1 MQKNSLLAGVLIGV
15 IAPVLAYII
24 STYTTVQQS
33 LFSDKPIAF
42 YVIAAVIN
50 LIIVR
55 FSFRAGQD
63 KFAKGI
69 VLITFLAMLVLIF
82 ASKLKVG

>member
-1 MQKNSLLAGVLIGV
+1 MRQYSLLVGALVGLVT
-15 IAPVLAYII
+15 PVLAYII
-24 STYTTVQQS
+24 SNYTTLQQS

-50 LIIVR
+50 LVIVR
-55 FSFRAGQD
+55 FTFRAGQD

-69 VLITFLAMLVLIF
+69 VLITFLSMLVLIF
-82 ASKLKVG
+82 ATKLKV

>member
-1 MQKNSLLAGVLIGV
+1 MQRNSYLAGELVGV
-15 IAPVLAYII
+15 IAPGFAYII
-24 STYTTVQQS
+24 STYTTLQQS

-82 ASKLKVG
+82 ATKLKVG